1 MLKVL
6 NQREW
11 LFFYGLGNPRLI
23 KCWSGPV
30 STEGHISLLSW
41 PSCLCFAPEFAPN
54 VHLLLQPWKS
64 NRKPNY
70 FSSSRTERHSPLAP
84 NSKPQ
89 REPGLRGQGETAPVH
104 WRPLDRTPRPHHPLT
119 ASPARPSPW
128 RARRACPLGPPVHP
142 AGVARVAS
150 GPRSSDS
157 LQRTGGSLPTWPSP
171 SRLFQF
177 SFISVQ
183 NITEPLA
190 SSVSR
195 GVWPSWW
202 GFHP

>member
-1 MLKVL
+1 MFIFFFSPG
-6 NQREW
+6 NQT
-11 LFFYGLGNPRLI
+11 GNQIIFLRRGQ
-23 KCWSGPV
+23 SGTPL
-30 STEGHISLLSW
+30 SLLI
-41 PSCLCFAPEFAPN
+41 PSPRG
-54 VHLLLQPWKS
+54 
-64 NRKPNY
+64 NRDCG
-70 FSSSRTERHSPLAP
+70 A
-84 NSKPQ
+84 
-89 REPGLRGQGETAPVH
+89 RG
-104 WRPLDRTPRPHHPLT
+104 RLPRSTGDLWIELPDPTNPLT

-157 LQRTGGSLPTWPSP
+157 LQRTGGSLPTLPSP

-177 SFISVQ
+177 PFISVQ